1 MNPSKPRLDLPK
13 SLTLENVSAKT
24 EDRFSGQDEAW
35 AQQHRYHMT
44 DPSTGDVW
52 GFVVVDNTH
61 RGPGL
66 GGIRIAPDLTLNEVG
81 RLAYAMSLKNSAA
94 CLPYGGGKA
103 GLIHDPVFLSTNPT
117 FKKELIHL
125 LAETLFDLPS
135 YIPAPDMGTN
145 DHDVQQIFDFYSH
158 QLGTKKHKRGGA
170 SRLPET
176 GGVPIDA
183 WALTAHGM
191 VSAIQ
196 TQETCMEGFSIKDC
210 RVVVQ
215 GFGNVGAP
223 TAEKLAALGARIV
236 GVSDISQAV
245 YHSQGLDIELLSQA
259 REMGGLIHY
268 SGKVEKRFNQDR
280 VDWLLEAPCDIL
292 IPAARPD
299 AITAR
304 NADRIDCKTVIQGAN
319 APSNRLTEYY
329 LENRRGILNCS
340 DFIVNVGGV
349 IGCAVEL
356 EMTME
361 EDYRTRVLAEGNNG
375 RSYVEKLIYNTVAGN
390 TAEVMAR
397 LKDEKSDN
405 IFREEALAIAEERLK
420 QPELTWL

>member
-1 MNPSKPRLDLPK
+1 MELGEIPH
-13 SLTLENVSAKT
+13 KT
-24 EDRFSGQDEAW
+24 GERFSGFD
-35 AQQHRYHMT
+35 QQELQTRYRLV
-44 DPSTGDVW
+44 DPATGKTQ
-52 GFVVVDNTH
+52 GFVVVDNTN

-66 GGIRIAPDLTLNEVG
+66 GGIRIAPDLTLGEVG

-94 CLPYGGGKA
+94 CIPYGGGKA
-103 GLIHDPVFLSTNPT
+103 GLIGDPEILKANPNY
-117 FKKELIHL
+117 KSELIHL
-125 LAETLFDLPS
+125 TAETLFDLPT

-145 DHDVQQIFDFYSH
+145 DHDVQQIFDFYSKR
-158 QLGTKKHKRGGA
+158 LGTQNHKRGGA

-191 VSAIQ
+191 IASL
-196 TQETCMEGFSIKDC
+196 ETLESLKDHFSIKDC

-223 TAEKLAALGARIV
+223 AAVKLADLGAKIV
-236 GVSDISQAV
+236 GASDINRAV
-245 YHSQGLDIELLSQA
+245 YHSKGLEVSSLWEA
-259 REMGGLIHY
+259 REKGGLVHFTAET
-268 SGKVEKRFNQDR
+268 EKSFNSDQ
-280 VDWLLEAPCDIL
+280 VDWLLEAPCDVL

-304 NADRIDCKTVIQGAN
+304 NADRIDCKIVIQGAN

-356 EMTME
+356 EMTV
-361 EDYRTRVLAEGNNG
+361 DNSYRNKVMDAGNNG
-375 RSYVEKLIYNTVAGN
+375 RSYVENLIYNTVARN
-390 TAEVMAR
+390 TREIMGR
-397 LKDEKSDN
+397 LTPTSIKDKT
-405 IFREEALAIAEERLK
+405 FRETALELAENRLD
-420 QPELTWL
+420 QPELIWL

>member
-1 MNPSKPRLDLPK
+1 MNPSKPRLNLPK
-13 SLTLENVSAKT
+13 SLTLENVSSKT
-24 EDRFSGQDEAW
+24 GDRFSRQDKMVAL
-35 AQQHRYHMT
+35 QHRYRMI
-44 DPSTGDVW
+44 DPATGDVW
-52 GFVVVDNTH
+52 GFVVVDNTS

-66 GGIRIAPDLTLNEVG
+66 GGIRIAPDLTLSEVG

-94 CLPYGGGKA
+94 CLPYGGGKS
-103 GLIHDPVFLSTNPT
+103 GLIHDPVFLSANLT

-145 DHDVQQIFDFYSH
+145 DSDVQQIFDFYSS

-176 GGVPIDA
+176 GGIPIDA
-183 WALTAHGM
+183 WALTSHGM

-196 TQETCMEGFSIKDC
+196 SQETHIQDFSISDC

-215 GFGNVGAP
+215 GFGNVGGP
-223 TAEKLAALGARIV
+223 VAEKLAAKGAKII
-236 GVSDISQAV
+236 GMSDIGQAV
-245 YHSQGLDIELLSQA
+245 YHSQGLDIELLNQA

-268 SGKVEKRFNQDR
+268 SGKVEKRFDQDR
-280 VDWLLEAPCDIL
+280 IDWLLEAPCDIL

-304 NADRIDCKTVIQGAN
+304 NADRIDCKLVIQGAN
-319 APSNRLTEYY
+319 SPSNRLTEYY
-329 LENRRGILNCS
+329 LENRRGILSCS

-356 EMTME
+356 EMTMDE
-361 EDYRTRVLAEGNNG
+361 NYRAKVLAEGNNG
-375 RSYVEKLIYNTVAGN
+375 RSYVEKLIYNTVADN

-397 LKDEKSDN
+397 LKAGRRDS
-405 IFREEALAIAEERLK
+405 IFREEALAIAENRLE